1 MGRQGNY
8 KKRGPIDDQ
17 DRRRDTRAGFA
28 AYFSK
33 PEHACDFHCSFHMK
47 NTLENINKAF
57 DDIKR
62 LEKELEVI
70 WEKSL
75 ID

>member
-1 MGRQGNY
+1 
-8 KKRGPIDDQ
+8 
-17 DRRRDTRAGFA
+17 
-28 AYFSK
+28 
-33 PEHACDFHCSFHMK
+33 MK
-47 NTLENINKAF
+47 NTLENIDKAF